1 MRPTFGGRHY
11 TPSSGKSQVR
21 PPPSPS
27 RFDTNDTDTDLNT
40 DELLDLN
47 SNMFNS
53 VPAGK
58 TGGLGLM
65 NSLGEEEET
74 NADLLDSTRSSKDA
88 PQGGKAAK
96 KRVSTLPASARPPS
110 RPSTT
115 NSTRRPGRPGAVPG
129 TDEQSPSARTSSR
142 PSSVSK
148 SRPERTVTV
157 DSQLPLEES
166 RGSAIVGES
175 EGTGGR
181 SSSHHKSGPKKRCS
195 TLTAEPKDCPGA
207 EDQAEGSS
215 VARGKSLQRRAS
227 TIGTV
232 PPPASEAGPPVEGF
246 RRQLSFVDVT
256 TDEIAE
262 VMESEA
268 PGQDWLQGFWFR
280 VLSAPAA
287 PECRSLGLRT
297 LTNWVAIY
305 NRWQSLGNWKPGQAP
320 QVCDAV
326 EMKDLLGIP
335 MGRVMEFVKL
345 FDPAGFAR
353 VTMTKSPQD
362 YAKVKIPVPAFLTAC
377 ILMSTAIS
385 KQNKI
390 RFLLGRHTLDAVL
403 Q

>member
-65 NSLGEEEET
+65 NSLGEELFL
-74 NADLLDSTRSSKDA
+74 NLLDSTRSSKDA

-129 TDEQSPSARTSSR
+129 TDEQSPSAR
-142 PSSVSK
+142 
-148 SRPERTVTV
+148 PERTVTV

-195 TLTAEPKDCPGA
+195 TLTAEPKD
-207 EDQAEGSS
+207 
-215 VARGKSLQRRAS
+215 
-227 TIGTV
+227 
-232 PPPASEAGPPVEGF
+232 
-246 RRQLSFVDVT
+246 
-256 TDEIAE
+256 
-262 VMESEA
+262 
-268 PGQDWLQGFWFR
+268 
-280 VLSAPAA
+280 
-287 PECRSLGLRT
+287 
-297 LTNWVAIY
+297 
-305 NRWQSLGNWKPGQAP
+305 
-320 QVCDAV
+320 
-326 EMKDLLGIP
+326 
-335 MGRVMEFVKL
+335 
-345 FDPAGFAR
+345 
-353 VTMTKSPQD
+353 
-362 YAKVKIPVPAFLTAC
+362 
-377 ILMSTAIS
+377 
-385 KQNKI
+385 
-390 RFLLGRHTLDAVL
+390 
-403 Q
+403 